1 MARHNLSLRRREEHV
16 RDRFGLLLLLL
27 ASSFVA
33 LGFTATWMKVLAS
46 ALQLAALVVA
56 FAATGLR
63 RDRVVLGTAAVAGLV
78 AVGLAAVTGPPGVA
92 QGVAALASCV
102 VLVAILVGVLDRVL
116 RHRRVTSQT
125 LFGAVCAYFLIGLTF
140 SSVYL
145 ALDAFG
151 SSPIFGERVATS
163 VYSYFS
169 FTTLTTVGFGD
180 YTAVTD
186 LGRRVVAIEA
196 IAGEIF
202 LATTLARLVSLFR
215 GPGPAAPAPAT
226 DG

>member
-1 MARHNLSLRRREEHV
+1 MARHNLSFRREEEKV

-56 FAATGLR
+56 FAATGVR
-63 RDRVVLGTAAVAGLV
+63 RDRVVLGTAGVAGVV

-92 QGVAALASCV
+92 QGVGALATCV
-102 VLVAILVGVLDRVL
+102 VMVAILVGVLERVL
-116 RHRRVTSQT
+116 RHRRVTIQT
-125 LFGAVCAYFLIGLTF
+125 LFGAVCAYFLIGLLF
-140 SSVYL
+140 SSVYV

-151 SSPIFGERVATS
+151 SSPIFGETVATS

-180 YTAVTD
+180 YTAVTG

-215 GPGPAAPAPAT
+215 GPDPAAPAT